1 MLYTRKGDNGTTKLF
16 NCPQSERLSKSIV
29 VFEAL
34 GALDELNCSLGFA
47 VALAKKSQYTLK
59 MSGQKTEYVT
69 ILEHLQNTLFIIQA
83 ELGGANK
90 HPSKADVDF
99 AEFIVAEIEKVL
111 PPVTSFIVP
120 GGGETGAY
128 LDICRTIARRAE
140 RSVIKVLEEDK
151 QFVGEITLQF
161 LNRLSSALYAL
172 ARFANY
178 QGGFLEHPP
187 SYG

>member
-16 NCPQSERLSKSIV
+16 NCPQGKRLSKSTV

-34 GALDELNCSLGFA
+34 GTLDELNCSLGFA
-47 VALAKKSQYTLK
+47 VALAKKSHSTLE

-69 ILEHLQNTLFIIQA
+69 IIEHLQNTLFIIQA

-90 HPSKADVDF
+90 HPSKVDVDF

-120 GGGETGAY
+120 GGGKIGAY
-128 LDICRTIARRAE
+128 LDVCRTIARRAE
-140 RSVIKVLEEDK
+140 RSVIKVFEEDE
-151 QFVGEITLQF
+151 QFVSEITLQF

-187 SYG
+187 GYG